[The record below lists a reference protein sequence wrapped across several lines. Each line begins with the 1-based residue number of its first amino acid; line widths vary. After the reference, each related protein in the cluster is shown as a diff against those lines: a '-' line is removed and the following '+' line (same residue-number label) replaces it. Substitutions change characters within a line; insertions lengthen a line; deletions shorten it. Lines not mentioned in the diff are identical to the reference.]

1 MTRMLSDSPG
11 SSITNEGNCLSILPY
26 KVSLFSCLFVC
37 FKNKDNVISSEM
49 DEKTQQQKY

>member
-11 SSITNEGNCLSILPY
+11 SSITTEGN